1 MYKKKLCTTKNY
13 VQQKTHTKNYVQQK
27 THTQNYVQQ
36 KTQEKKITQKTKSH
50 KHKITQEKLITVRVG
65 IIIASCHPFI
75 INNPVF
81 LSLKP
86 SYNSIIR

>member
-1 MYKKKLCTTKNY
+1 MYKKKLCTTKIMYNKNY

-27 THTQNYVQQ
+27 T
-36 KTQEKKITQKTKSH
+36 QEKKNYKNTKSH
-50 KHKITQEKLITVRVG
+50 KHKNHTKLITVRVG

>member
-1 MYKKKLCTTKNY
+1 MYKKTHMKKLHK
-13 VQQKTHTKNYVQQK
+13 
-27 THTQNYVQQ
+27 
-36 KTQEKKITQKTKSH
+36 KKIHKKKLHKHTNTKSH
-50 KHKITQEKLITVRVG
+50 KHKITQEKLITIWVG